1 MVRALHLLQ
10 LTMFR
15 LICVTMNIQN
25 VECRHGYV
33 CATSHAMVYRQWRF
47 VILQST
53 HQSDAASNHS
63 HPALF
68 VVYYA
73 RRQPYT

>member
-33 CATSHAMVYRQWRF
+33 CATSHAMV
-47 VILQST
+47 S
-53 HQSDAASNHS
+53 SM
-63 HPALF
+63 
-68 VVYYA
+68 
-73 RRQPYT
+73 